1 MISGWNLTD
10 MVSEL
15 FTTLCTFVYNC
26 LLLQDGLKLMQPIF
40 PKQFNVLNGPDQT
53 HILTPS

>member
-1 MISGWNLTD
+1 MID

-15 FTTLCTFVYNC
+15 FTILCSPVYNC
-26 LLLQDGLKLMQPIF
+26 ILLQAGLKLMQPIF

-53 HILTPS
+53 HILAPS

>member
-15 FTTLCTFVYNC
+15 FTILCSPVYNC
-26 LLLQDGLKLMQPIF
+26 ILLQAGLKLMQPIF
-40 PKQFNVLNGPDQT
+40 TKQFNVLNGPDQT
-53 HILTPS
+53 HILAPS

>member
-15 FTTLCTFVYNC
+15 FTILCYPVYNC
-26 LLLQDGLKLMQPIF
+26 ILLQAGLKLMQPIF
-40 PKQFNVLNGPDQT
+40 TKQFNVLNGPDQT
-53 HILTPS
+53 HILAPS

>member
-26 LLLQDGLKLMQPIF
+26 LLLQAGLKLMQPIF

-53 HILTPS
+53 DTLAPS